1 MGNIPDAKGFF
12 RANVSDEILATIVKK
27 IQGGTRDAASRI
39 CDHVKEG
46 VYTKHVARDLFPYN
60 RRGTIET
67 RLFDLSSECS
77 KFSNLTV
84 TSELNK
90 TRTNYHTLIRVGNVV
105 MTVSAVLTPWGIVRE
120 ADFRNAYAGPQMR
133 LFNLDNESNLSV
145 AQFVEEPSSDDLLY
159 GIILYCAADNNPFEI
174 GSVRVGFP
182 NTDCTKYVDKMDLM
196 RLFPETTKRTDVEQ
210 IQDQAIVNL
219 LLDEEEIFSAREERS
234 AEGII

>member
-39 CDHVKEG
+39 YDHVKEG

-60 RRGTIET
+60 RRATIET

-105 MTVSAVLTPWGIVRE
+105 MTASAVSTPYGIVTE
-120 ADFRNAYAGPQMR
+120 ADFRNDYAGPQMR

-159 GIILYCAADNNPFEI
+159 GIILYCAAHNNPFEI
-174 GSVRVGFP
+174 GTVRVGFP
-182 NTDCTKYVDKMDLM
+182 NTNCTKYVDKMDLM
-196 RLFPETTKRTDVEQ
+196 RLFPETTKKTGVEQ

-234 AEGII
+234 TGGII

>member
-1 MGNIPDAKGFF
+1 MGNILDAKGFF
-12 RANVSDEILATIVKK
+12 RANVSDEILANIVKN

-67 RLFDLSSECS
+67 RLFDLSSE
-77 KFSNLTV
+77 FSNVTV

-90 TRTNYHTLIRVGNVV
+90 TLTNYHTLIRVGNVV
-105 MTVSAVLTPWGIVRE
+105 MTASAVLTPWGIVRE
-120 ADFRNAYAGPQMR
+120 ADFRNDYSGPQIR

-159 GIILYCAADNNPFEI
+159 GIILYCAADNNRFEI

-196 RLFPETTKRTDVEQ
+196 RLFPETTKKTDVEQ

-234 AEGII
+234 TDGII